1 MTAQQQA
8 RNQASANITPGQGP
22 TEVRLGNQASEYARR
37 NGIPEIT
44 KSATATTERNRTD
57 QTDVTKINATLPDG
71 QNWTQNWLERMRGEA
86 RIKLPLAGTGM
97 GSAQNAS
104 DEARDRYL
112 EKYFATQEASLQT
125 RQQFMGQRRKM
136 ETRPQPEESA
146 VVPMEAEYQDE
157 SRDEP
162 ETTGT
167 PDYTNRP
174 QTRQS
179 QTESDTPQDQVEIA
193 SGLSMGQVR
202 KGLMG
207 PVIATAS
214 TTGLI
219 SLLALS
225 SSDSATTAL
234 IRSFTHLIA

>member
-8 RNQASANITPGQGP
+8 GNQASANITPGQGP

-86 RIKLPLAGTGM
+86 RIKVPLSGTGM
-97 GSAQNAS
+97 HSARNAA

-112 EKYFATQEASLQT
+112 EKYFTTQEASLQT
-125 RQQFMGQRRKM
+125 KQQFMGQRRKI
-136 ETRPQPEESA
+136 EARPQFEESA
-146 VVPMEAEYQDE
+146 AVPMEAEYQDGSQE
-157 SRDEP
+157 EP
-162 ETTGT
+162 QTTEI

-179 QTESDTPQDQVEIA
+179 QTESDTPQDQAEIA

-202 KGLMG
+202 RGLMG

-225 SSDSATTAL
+225 SSDSASTAL
-234 IRSFTHLIA
+234 IRSLTHLLA